1 MQFFFIYLQKKY
13 FMQNSSVKEQ
23 IENLRNFLNQAN
35 YDYYVLSSP
44 KVSDFEFDTK
54 MKELQKLENEYP
66 EFWDE
71 NSPSQRVGSDLEN
84 DFVQV
89 LHKYPMLSLGNT
101 YNEGE
106 LREFDQRIK
115 RLYQGDYVYDC
126 ELKFDGTSISLTYID
141 GKLQRAVTR
150 GDGKKGDDVTANVR
164 TIKTI
169 PLVLKEGDFPKDF
182 EIRGEIIM
190 PKKSFEKLNQER
202 LENGEML
209 LANPRNAASG
219 TLKTRSSKIVSQR
232 GLDCYLYYFLCEKFP
247 SDSHYQNMQKVK
259 DWGFKTSEHVK
270 IAKNIDQVIDFIN
283 YWDKERANLPY
294 DIDGIVIKIDSMSL
308 REDLGYTAKTPRW
321 AISYKFKAEEAA
333 SKLLKIDY
341 QVGRT
346 GIVTPVA
353 NLEPVHLAGTIV
365 KRATL
370 HNAEIIDALDLHE
383 GDTVFLEKGGEIIP
397 KITRV
402 DLSKRIPGA
411 KKIQY
416 INNCP
421 VCGAA
426 LVKNDNEVGLYCPD
440 YKNCEMQVKGKIS
453 HFISRKA
460 MNINCGDATIDVLFE
475 KNLVKNVADLY
486 SLKVEDLQNIERFG
500 QKSAQNLISSIQESK
515 NQPFNKVL
523 YALGIRHTG
532 EIASN
537 ILASHFVSLQ
547 KLQDASKDEIAKV
560 DEIGMTIANSIF
572 AYLHDEQNLQMIE
585 RLKNYGL
592 NFELKEQNS
601 QTKSEKLN
609 GLNIIVTGSFASS
622 SRRSELEEM
631 VKQNGGKL
639 QSGVNAKTSFIVCG
653 ENPGPSKIEKA
664 QKLNIKI
671 ISESEFLSLI

>member
-1 MQFFFIYLQKKY
+1 
-13 FMQNSSVKEQ
+13 MQNSNVKEQ

-44 KVSDFEFDTK
+44 KVSDFEFDSK
-54 MKELQKLENEYP
+54 MKELQKLETDYP

-71 NSPSQRVGSDLEN
+71 NSPSQRVGSDLEK

-126 ELKFDGTSISLTYID
+126 ELKFDGTSISLTYVD

-247 SDSHYQNMQKVK
+247 SDSHFQNMQKVK
-259 DWGFKTSEHVK
+259 EWGFKTSEHVK

-402 DLSKRIPGA
+402 DISKRIPGA

-416 INNCP
+416 ISNCP

-453 HFISRKA
+453 HFVSRKA

-486 SLKVEDLQNIERFG
+486 SLKVEDVQNIERFG
-500 QKSAQNLISSIQESK
+500 QKSAQNLISSIGESK

-523 YALGIRHTG
+523 YSLGIRHTG

-537 ILASHFVSLQ
+537 ILASHFVSLDNLQ
-547 KLQDASKDEIAKV
+547 KASMEEIANV
-560 DEIGMTIANSIF
+560 DEIGMTIANSVF
-572 AYLHDEQNLQMIE
+572 NYLHDEKNLQMIL

-592 NFELKEQNS
+592 NFELKEENLDS
-601 QTKSEKLN
+601 KSDKLA
-609 GLNIIVTGSFASS
+609 GLNIIVTGSFASP
-622 SRRSELEEM
+622 SRRSELENL

-639 QSGVNAKTSFIVCG
+639 QSGVNAKTSFMVCG
-653 ENPGPSKIEKA
+653 DNPGPSKIEKA

-671 ISESEFLSLI
+671 ISESEFLSLL